1 MLGIMSKQKKKRNKP
16 YTGAGSNA
24 ARPQTIR
31 VEAVQRNRAQ
41 LWWHERKR
49 VLKPSLIAAAV
60 VVVLGYLLYELFRL
74 VFVGM

>member
-1 MLGIMSKQKKKRNKP
+1 MAKQKKKRNKP

-24 ARPQTIR
+24 TRPQTIR

-49 VLKPSLIAAAV
+49 VLKPAIITAV
-60 VVVLGYLLYELFRL
+60 VVAIVAYLLFELFRAI
-74 VFVGM
+74 FGS

>member
-1 MLGIMSKQKKKRNKP
+1 MSKQKKKRNKA

-31 VEAVQRNRAQ
+31 IEAVQRNRAQ

-49 VLKPSLIAAAV
+49 VLKPVLITTAV
-60 VVVLGYLLYELFRL
+60 VIVVAYLLYELLSLIF
-74 VFVGM
+74 G

>member
-1 MLGIMSKQKKKRNKP
+1 MSKQKKKRNKA

-24 ARPQTIR
+24 VRPKTIR

-49 VLKPSLIAAAV
+49 VLKPVLIGTAIV
-60 VVVLGYLLYELFRL
+60 VVIAYLLYELLRL
-74 VFVGM
+74 VFG

>member
-1 MLGIMSKQKKKRNKP
+1 MSKQKKKRNKA

-31 VEAVQRNRAQ
+31 IEAVQRNRTQ

-49 VLKPSLIAAAV
+49 VLKPVLIATAV
-60 VVVLGYLLYELFRL
+60 VIVVAYLLYELLSLIF
-74 VFVGM
+74 G